1 MKGGFIMLENKE
13 YDFLKTDERLKN
25 NIILLTYGG
34 SLAYGTNTETSDID
48 VRGIALNSKRE
59 ILTGNYQ
66 FEQVIETN
74 TDTTIYSFKKFC
86 DLLVQCNP
94 NTIEIL
100 GCKPEEYFMLTETG
114 RLLIEN
120 SSIFLSKRVAD
131 TFSGY
136 ARGQL
141 TRLLNK
147 ANRFQ
152 TQPEREKKIL
162 ESMQRAMDN
171 FKMNFGVNT
180 DDFMLYIDDSTKEG
194 FEKEIYCD
202 INLSHVPVRDFN
214 RMMRVARSV
223 VLDFDHF
230 GFRNTKAIQKNKL
243 GKHMMHLVRLYMMGM
258 EILETGEIHTYR
270 EKEHDL
276 LMEIRNGKYLDEK
289 QMPTVEFYE
298 LCEELNQKFEK
309 AKQHSV
315 LPDEPDLEKIDDFIC
330 AVNERIVG

>member
-1 MKGGFIMLENKE
+1 MLESKA
-13 YDFLKTDERLKN
+13 YDFLKTDERLKD

-48 VRGIALNSKRE
+48 LRGIALNSKRE
-59 ILTGNYQ
+59 ILTGNYR
-66 FEQVIETN
+66 FEQVVETN
-74 TDTTIYSFKKFC
+74 SDTTIYSFKKFC
-86 DLLVQCNP
+86 DLLVECNP
-94 NTIEIL
+94 NIIEIL
-100 GCKPEEYFMLTETG
+100 GCKPEQYLILNDIG
-114 RLLIEN
+114 QSLLDN
-120 SSIFLSKRVAD
+120 ASMFLSNRVAN

-136 ARGQL
+136 ANAQL

-152 TQPEREKKIL
+152 IQPEREKKIL

-180 DDFMLYIDDSTKEG
+180 DDFMLYIDDSQKEG

-202 INLSHVPVRDFN
+202 MNLSHVPVRDFN

-258 EILETGEIHTYR
+258 EIMETGQIHTYR

-289 QMPTVEFYE
+289 QMPTMEFYD
-298 LCEELNQKFEK
+298 LCEDLNRQFEK
-309 AKQHSV
+309 VRQHSV
-315 LPDEPDLEKIDDFIC
+315 LPDEPDFEKIDDFIC
-330 AVNERIVG
+330 SVNERIVG